1 MLIRNPQN
9 IDKSLPGEGMYT
21 PKAKSADLANVLFQG
36 FSTQWFRAWSIS
48 AGSKEQKRRRKEGRE
63 GGEGRRGGKRRRS
76 RRRKAITENSLEKN
90 LYS

>member
-9 IDKSLPGEGMYT
+9 IDKISPYWGGHVH

-48 AGSKEQKRRRKEGRE
+48 AGSKGTKKEERRKEGRRE
-63 GGEGRRGGKRRRS
+63 GREGRREEGKGEGAEEERLLQ
-76 RRRKAITENSLEKN
+76 KTV
-90 LYS
+90 